1 MVELRT
7 EHPFQMPN
15 GALNEGLIKHWAE
28 DENGKRYLIKQIET
42 NLEYGEAV
50 DIFPCPY
57 TYVATNIPEMEDIEE
72 DILPENSDT
81 NE

>member
-7 EHPFQMPN
+7 EYPFQMPN

-28 DENGKRYLIKQIET
+28 DGNGKRYLIKQIET
-42 NLEYGEAV
+42 EMEYGEAIDV
-50 DIFPCPY
+50 FPCPY
-57 TYVATNIPEMEDIEE
+57 TYIVTNIPIEE
-72 DILPENSDT
+72 EIGEEILPENLDT

>member
-7 EHPFQMPN
+7 EYPFQMPN

-50 DIFPCPY
+50 DVFPCPY
-57 TYVATNIPEMEDIEE
+57 TYVVTSTPETEE
-72 DILPENSDT
+72 AKEEILPENLKE